1 MEATRDA
8 AILWRS
14 RNPAWCHLDCK
25 ENWVV
30 VRKRIYIYIV
40 IYKYTFIY
48 MFGCEKMHT
57 YSLNPNLGLV
67 IPIDYC
73 NN

>member
-1 MEATRDA
+1 MLQYSGVQE
-8 AILWRS
+8 ILPGVTWI
-14 RNPAWCHLDCK
+14 A
-25 ENWVV
+25 
-30 VRKRIYIYIV
+30 RKTGWWLGNAYIYIV